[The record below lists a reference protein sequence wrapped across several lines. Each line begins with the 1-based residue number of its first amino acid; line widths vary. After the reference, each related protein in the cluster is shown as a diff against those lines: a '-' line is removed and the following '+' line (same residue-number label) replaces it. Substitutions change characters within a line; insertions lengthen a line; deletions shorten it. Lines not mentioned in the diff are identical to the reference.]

1 MLFENS
7 TLVGCLA
14 LSILRLVTDAS
25 KYSAVTFSESTNPR
39 RLGKEFSYTVGNCS
53 CSLNSQRTW

>member
-14 LSILRLVTDAS
+14 LSVHRLVTDNS

-39 RLGKEFSYTVGNCS
+39 RLGGEFSYTVDNLS
-53 CSLNSQRTW
+53 CSLNSQSTW